1 MHAEA
6 GVQAEA
12 QAEAQALL
20 PPSMYTWWP
29 TSAPL
34 AHEELG
40 RLLLAPLYAAL
51 ADAPLFLALPR
62 EGAEGSSPPR
72 RVLRRLE
79 EGLVCHG
86 AVAPRVGEFVRAHF
100 TLFDLPPPVAEE
112 VLRRQ
117 PKGLRAFA
125 AAELRAYLKRKLT
138 ERPKRDALLATR
150 AWAPL
155 HSPSFCLELLSECAR
170 DLPSH
175 GGRASH
181 RELVGLHLLPLRSG
195 GLAPV
200 GGTPYLVAGSRPQA
214 LLPHLA
220 PRFVHPL
227 CIEHPAGAPLFTDE
241 AFLRAA
247 GLQPLE
253 LP

>member
-1 MHAEA
+1 M
-6 GVQAEA
+6 
-12 QAEAQALL
+12 
-20 PPSMYTWWP
+20 
-29 TSAPL
+29 
-34 AHEELG
+34 
-40 RLLLAPLYAAL
+40 
-51 ADAPLFLALPR
+51 
-62 EGAEGSSPPR
+62 
-72 RVLRRLE
+72 
-79 EGLVCHG
+79 CHG

-181 RELVGLHLLPLRSG
+181 RELVGLHLLLTLSLTRPLTLALALTLTLTLPLPLPLTPTLTRSG
-195 GLAPV
+195 CTYSRSAR
-200 GGTPYLVAGSRPQA
+200 AASRP
-214 LLPHLA
+214 
-220 PRFVHPL
+220 
-227 CIEHPAGAPLFTDE
+227 
-241 AFLRAA
+241 
-247 GLQPLE
+247 
-253 LP
+253 

>member
-1 MHAEA
+1 M
-6 GVQAEA
+6 
-12 QAEAQALL
+12 
-20 PPSMYTWWP
+20 
-29 TSAPL
+29 
-34 AHEELG
+34 
-40 RLLLAPLYAAL
+40 
-51 ADAPLFLALPR
+51 
-62 EGAEGSSPPR
+62 
-72 RVLRRLE
+72 
-79 EGLVCHG
+79 
-86 AVAPRVGEFVRAHF
+86 
-100 TLFDLPPPVAEE
+100 
-112 VLRRQ
+112 LRRQ

-170 DLPSH
+170 DLPPH

-200 GGTPYLVAGSRPQA
+200 GGTAYLVAGSRPQA

-227 CIEHPAGAPLFTDE
+227 CIEHPACAPLFTNA
-241 AFLRAA
+241 AFLRCA

-253 LP
+253 LPLLARELQPPHRPPREWLHDFWASAAPLTPPRADGAYGAGGAGTAVG